1 MIRESFVIKQWFK
14 VLLLEDQQK
23 KSNKSYKKYG
33 ERGI

>member
-23 KSNKSYKKYG
+23 KRNKSYKKYG